1 MKTRH
6 QEEIIEDSNANT
18 SAFHPSTSRISSE
31 QQRDSFS
38 EWSEKKVG
46 GCWIKNSK
54 KGDAYLSGRV
64 KFTPEVLKKL
74 VENDGDFN
82 FHIYKNTFQEGNQP
96 SYNVYIL

>member
-18 SAFHPSTSRISSE
+18 SASHPSTSRISSQ

-54 KGDAYLSGRV
+54 KGDAYLSGCV
-64 KFTPEVLKKL
+64 KFTPEILKKL